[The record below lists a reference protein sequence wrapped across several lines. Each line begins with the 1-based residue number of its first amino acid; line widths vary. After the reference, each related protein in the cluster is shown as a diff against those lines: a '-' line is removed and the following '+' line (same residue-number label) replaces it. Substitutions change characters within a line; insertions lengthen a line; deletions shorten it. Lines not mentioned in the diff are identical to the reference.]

1 MSDIM
6 EGDVSLETGLK
17 IVDEQYVQG
26 IITYLKTKTLN
37 KSHSTYIKCYT

>member
-1 MSDIM
+1 M
-6 EGDVSLETGLK
+6 EGHVTLEQGLK

-26 IITYLKTKTLN
+26 IIRYLKTKQLE